1 MVRVMRGSKSTS
13 RAYFWVASILAVYCW
28 LITVAWLVAPSVPLT
43 SWGMEIEPDSAAF
56 GLRGGVATA
65 AFGVALFLVRREPR
79 SRGRLAVSVAFIGA
93 WLFYAAVGVYMVI
106 TDVSGVGM
114 LATVGVEITAAA
126 ALAWAEF
133 WASRPAE
140 RDDAPL
146 KRSP

>member
-1 MVRVMRGSKSTS
+1 MS
-13 RAYFWVASILAVYCW
+13 RAYFWVATILAVYCW

-43 SWGMEIEPDSAAF
+43 SWGMEFEPESVAF

-65 AFGVALFLVRREPR
+65 AFGVALFLVRREPP

-93 WLFYAAVGVYMVI
+93 WLCYAAVGVYMVI

-114 LATVGVEITAAA
+114 LATVGVEIAAAA

-133 WASRPAE
+133 GASRRAKRE
-140 RDDAPL
+140 DAPP